1 MAFAF
6 PRGFDIEQTAASAFA
21 KASFND
27 VAFPISNISVRGAIR
42 VAQHEFPHS
51 PGAEVEKM
59 GRKPYVIGF
68 TCPFHYLPGSELD
81 KQYPELYPTK
91 LRTLREF
98 FEKELTGNL
107 VIPTIGTIPAVAT
120 TWTQTFN
127 AQVSSGE
134 QVELEFI
141 EDQDATKSFDDQ
153 TLDYGVTKMVEAND
167 QLLAAAAL
175 AQSKQLISLTQ
186 AINDAVTAVQ
196 SVAGMADAMSAVVK
210 GKIEAVKDLCAVAD
224 STSDDLQ
231 HPANHGIL
239 EALKQVWLAAVKL
252 ADNITQT
259 QKQLLIYTTP
269 RLMAVNEIAMAKY
282 GSSARSVEIM
292 QLNNFVDALAI
303 PPATAVVYAVP

>member
-1 MAFAF
+1 MTFAF
-6 PRGFDIEQTAASAFA
+6 QRGFDISGAPSAAFA

-27 VAFPISNISVRGAIR
+27 IAFPISNISVRGAIR

-68 TCPFHYLPGSELD
+68 MCPFHYLPGSELD

-91 LRTLREF
+91 LRNLREF
-98 FEKELTGNL
+98 FEKELTGSL

-120 TWTQTFN
+120 NWTQTFD
-127 AQVSSGE
+127 AKVSSGE
-134 QVELEFI
+134 EVALEFL

-153 TLDYGVTKMVEAND
+153 TLDYGVSKMVEAND

-175 AQSKQLISLTQ
+175 LKSKQLQSITQ
-186 AINDAVTAVQ
+186 TINDAVTAVQ
-196 SVAGMADAMSAVVK
+196 SVAGMKDAMSAVVK
-210 GKIEAVKDLCAVAD
+210 GKIEAVKDLCAAAD
-224 STSDDLQ
+224 AFSDDLQ
-231 HPANHGIL
+231 NPANHAIL
-239 EALKQVWLAAVKL
+239 NALKEVWLAAVKL
-252 ADNITQT
+252 ADNISQT
-259 QKQLLIYTTP
+259 QKQLLLYTTP
-269 RLMAVNEIAMAKY
+269 RMMAVNEIAMAKY

-303 PPATAVVYAVP
+303 PPATPVVYAWP